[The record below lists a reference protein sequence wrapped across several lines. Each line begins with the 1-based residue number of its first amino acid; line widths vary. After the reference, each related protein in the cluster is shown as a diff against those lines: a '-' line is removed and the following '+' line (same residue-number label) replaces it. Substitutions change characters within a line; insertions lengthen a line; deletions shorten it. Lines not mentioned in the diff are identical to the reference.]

1 MAILF
6 TKEEAVKGLPFIED
20 KALYKAVDLA
30 LWLYLDKHW
39 GFKSAVDKAAEK
51 HSVKPKIAIERL
63 LRQVIPEEL
72 IWDRMNGAKPRNTKS
87 ISKEAAVRNQKMN
100 KMEKDAKNHV
110 VEITR
115 R

>member
-6 TKEEAVKGLPFIED
+6 TKEEAVKDLPFIED
-20 KALYKAVDLA
+20 KALYKGIDLA

-39 GFKSAVDKAAEK
+39 SFKNAVNKAAEK

-63 LRQVIPEEL
+63 LRQVVPEEV
-72 IWDRMNGAKPRNTKS
+72 IWDRMSGIKPRNAQPA
-87 ISKEAAVRNQKMN
+87 SKETAIRGQKM
-100 KMEKDAKNHV
+100 KEMEKDSKNHV
-110 VEITR
+110 VDITR

>member
-6 TKEEAVKGLPFIED
+6 TKEEAMKDLPFIDD
-20 KALYKAVDLA
+20 KTLYKGVELA

-39 GFKSAVDKAAEK
+39 SFKNAINKAAEK
-51 HSVKPKIAIERL
+51 HSVQPKIAIERL

-72 IWDRMNGAKPRNTKS
+72 IWDRMSGAKPRNTQPA
-87 ISKEAAVRNQKMN
+87 SKETAIRSQKMK

-110 VEITR
+110 VDITR
-115 R
+115 C

>member
-6 TKEEAVKGLPFIED
+6 TKEQAVKELPFIKD
-20 KALYKAVDLA
+20 KALYKSVDLA

-39 GFKSAVDKAAEK
+39 CLKNAVNKAAEK
-51 HSVKPKIAIERL
+51 HSIKPKVAIERL

-72 IWDRMNGAKPRNTKS
+72 IWERMSGAKPRNKQPV
-87 ISKEAAVRNQKMN
+87 SKETAIRSQKVN
-100 KMEKDAKNHV
+100 KMEKEAKSHV
-110 VEITR
+110 IDITR

>member
-6 TKEEAVKGLPFIED
+6 TKKEAMKDLPFIED

-39 GFKSAVDKAAEK
+39 NFKNAVNKAAEK
-51 HSVKPKIAIERL
+51 HSVNSKIAIERL
-63 LRQVIPEEL
+63 LRQVIPEE
-72 IWDRMNGAKPRNTKS
+72 IFWDRMNGAKPKNTQPTL
-87 ISKEAAVRNQKMN
+87 KETTIRSQKIK
-100 KMEKDAKNHV
+100 KMEMDAKNHV
-110 VEITR
+110 ADITR